1 MEEEKVEFL
10 MQQTYATLFSLANK
24 VQVKGDQYLENFT
37 SRQLM
42 MLISIAHLPEGKA
55 SINSIARKMG
65 TTKQSVRQLVD
76 ITENKGYVRTVPS
89 ANDKRAVNVEI
100 TPSGNRAFY
109 DDGMRG
115 MEFFSTLF
123 HEFSSEE
130 LESFWNLLKKLY
142 RFDGEEQDGFE
153 EAVDYNPLE
162 KGK

>member
-1 MEEEKVEFL
+1 MEEEKFAFL

-55 SINSIARKMG
+55 SINNIARKMG

-76 ITENKGYVRTVPS
+76 ITENKGYVRTVPN

-115 MEFFSTLF
+115 MEFFTALF
-123 HEFSSEE
+123 HEFSPDE
-130 LESFWNLLKKLY
+130 LETFWNLLKKLY